1 MDNNNCQGA
10 KRKAPIQNRPH
21 GRGRLVIMANT
32 VTYAVALKSA
42 IDFLKSNGYDNED
55 VIAKLEKLASQKA
68 TKSNTGKKSPAR
80 AKNEELAQILVQTMR
95 DANVDEIRAAWVR
108 DNVEGIN
115 TVPKA
120 VAVLNVANDMGL
132 LITEKRAKSA
142 TRNELIYKLA

>member
-1 MDNNNCQGA
+1 
-10 KRKAPIQNRPH
+10 
-21 GRGRLVIMANT
+21 MANT
-32 VTYAVALKSA
+32 VTYAVALSSA

-68 TKSNTGKKSPAR
+68 TKSNTGKKSAAR
-80 AKNEELAQILVQTMR
+80 TKNEELAQILVQTMR
-95 DANVDEIRAAWVR
+95 DAEVDEIRAAWVR

-142 TRNELIYKLA
+142 TRFELIYKLA